1 METPP
6 PVVVTPTVLAPAEAQ
21 VRTWSMLA
29 HLSAL
34 SGFII
39 PFGSIIGPLLI
50 WQIKK
55 HEMPAVVEHA
65 KEVLNFQISCI
76 IYLLV
81 AALLIFVVIG
91 FPLMFAIAVFNLV
104 CVIIAALKANDG
116 KPWRYPGTIRF
127 LK

>member
-1 METPP
+1 
-6 PVVVTPTVLAPAEAQ
+6 
-21 VRTWSMLA
+21 MLA

-39 PFGSIIGPLLI
+39 PFGSIIGPVLI